1 MKAPVRLALAGLGAR
16 GRYWRTVI
24 EREPRSVAAAF
35 VDPSAV
41 ARANFA
47 ELEPGVPC
55 FADLTEAVD
64 AVAPDALVLATPP
77 DQREAHLGLACERAL
92 PVLVEKPL
100 ALDLATATHD
110 VERAERAGVPL
121 MVGLNFRYLDVTRQ
135 TVRLLADGTV
145 GRPEFARFTYE
156 RWRDG
161 HRPGINRYPLTMLHP
176 MLWEQSIHH
185 FDLLRFVYQAEPLAV
200 YARTFNPSWSMY
212 DDDANVSALF
222 TFAGGLTV
230 NYQGTWQSSHVT
242 PVFEWRSECSE
253 GVIVQRDQF
262 GDLAYAR
269 RADPELTPV
278 PLQPHET
285 WVTDTSGV
293 LAAFLDHLIDHR
305 PLVCSG
311 RDHLRSLAMV
321 EACVR
326 SSAEGVVVTPA
337 VLGPPREVGMG

>member
-1 MKAPVRLALAGLGAR
+1 VNAPLRLLLAGLGAR

-24 EREPRSVAAAF
+24 EREPRAVAAAF
-35 VDPSAV
+35 VDPAPA
-41 ARANFA
+41 ARAAFA
-47 ELEPGVPC
+47 ELEPDVPA
-55 FADLTEAVD
+55 FADLREALD
-64 AVAPDALVLATPP
+64 AVAADALVLATPP
-77 DQREAHLGLACERAL
+77 DTRDAHVDLACARGL
-92 PVLVEKPL
+92 PLLVEKPL
-100 ALDLATATHD
+100 ALDLTTARRY
-110 VERAERAGVPL
+110 VEQAERAGVPL

-135 TVRLLADGTV
+135 TVRLLASGAV
-145 GRPEFARFTYE
+145 GRAEFARFTYE

-161 HRPGINRYPLTMLHP
+161 HRPGINRYPLTMAHP
-176 MLWEQSIHH
+176 MLWEQSVHH
-185 FDLLRFVYQAEPLAV
+185 FDLLRFVYGAEPEAV

-212 DDDANVSALF
+212 EGDANVSALF
-222 TFAGGLTV
+222 TFEGGLTV

-242 PVFEWRSECSE
+242 PTFAWRSECSE

-269 RADPELTPV
+269 RADPDLTPV
-278 PLQPHET
+278 ALEPHET

-305 PLVCSG
+305 PLECSG

-326 SSAEGVVVTPA
+326 SSSEGAVVSPA
-337 VLGPPREVGMG
+337 VIGPPTEVVMG